1 MMRMA
6 WPGATF
12 GGMQA
17 VGRLA
22 GGDPGII
29 ADAGMGVVAAGLIAI
44 AAWGPPPGLIGTGM
58 IPGRCSRGRPGSCR
72 TRSPADI

>member
-1 MMRMA
+1 MA

-17 VGRLA
+17 VRRLA

-29 ADAGMGVVAAGLIAI
+29 ADAGLGIAGAGLIAV
-44 AAWGPPPGLIGTGM
+44 AAWG
-58 IPGRCSRGRPGSCR
+58 RP
-72 TRSPADI
+72 A